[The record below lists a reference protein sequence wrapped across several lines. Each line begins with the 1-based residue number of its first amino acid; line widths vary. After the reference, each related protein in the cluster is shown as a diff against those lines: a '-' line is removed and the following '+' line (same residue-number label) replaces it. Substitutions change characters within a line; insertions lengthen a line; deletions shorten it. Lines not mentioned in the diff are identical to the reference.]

1 MDEER
6 SIRDKVCIA
15 GIGQTEFTKYG
26 TITRPEFQL
35 AIEAVLAACDDAGI
49 SPALIDGFASYSN
62 DRNDP
67 ARIAHALGIPEFGF
81 TSMTWGGG
89 GGGGSAAVGN
99 GAAAIAAG
107 YANYVVVYRALAQGQ
122 FGRFGQS
129 SASGR
134 MSGGFAWETPYGIIA
149 PVAWYAAQVRRHMYE
164 FGTTSLQMGHVAV
177 ASNKHAQHNPRAVMY
192 ARPITLED
200 HQNSRM
206 IADPLR
212 LLDCCLESDGAVAL
226 ILASAD
232 RAGDLRQKPVYI
244 AGAAQGSGHR
254 QSIGMGANYRE
265 NYATANF
272 TEVARRLYRMAGI
285 GPEEIDVAQVYEN
298 FTGMV
303 LMSLE
308 DHGFCKRGEGGPF
321 VEGGRIEHRTVAE
334 PGAPH
339 AGALPINTAG
349 GNLAEG
355 YIHGLQL
362 ITEAVRQ
369 VRGTSTLQVEGAR
382 TCLVASGPGPS
393 PLSDLILHN

>member
-1 MDEER
+1 MDDER
-6 SIRDKVCIA
+6 SIRDKVCVA

-26 TITRPEFQL
+26 VITRPEFQL
-35 AIEAVLAACDDAGI
+35 AVEAILAACEDAGI
-49 SPALIDGFASYSN
+49 SPSQIDGFASYSN

-67 ARIAHALGIPEFGF
+67 ARLAHALGIPEFGF
-81 TSMTWGGG
+81 SAMQWGGG

-99 GAAAIAAG
+99 AAAAIHAG

-134 MSGGFAWETPYGIIA
+134 MTGGFAWETPYGVIA
-149 PVAWYAAQVRRHMYE
+149 PVAWYAAQVRRHMHDY
-164 FGTTSLQMGHVAV
+164 GTTSRQMGHVAV
-177 ASNKHAQHNPRAVMY
+177 ASSKHAQHNPRAVMY
-192 ARPITLED
+192 GRPITLED

-212 LLDCCLESDGAVAL
+212 LLDCCLESDGSVAV
-226 ILASAD
+226 ILAPAE
-232 RAGDLRQKPVYI
+232 RARDLKQKPVYI
-244 AGAAQGSGHR
+244 GGVSQGSGHR
-254 QSIGMGANYRE
+254 QSLGMGANYRE
-265 NYATANF
+265 GYTTANF
-272 TEVARRLYRMAGI
+272 SEVAARLYRMAGM
-285 GPEEIDVAQVYEN
+285 GPSEIDVAQVYEN

-308 DHGFCKRGEGGPF
+308 DHGFCERGGGGPF
-321 VEGGRIEHRTVAE
+321 VEGGRIEHKKVAE
-334 PGAPH
+334 AGAPY
-339 AGALPINTAG
+339 AGELPINTAG

-355 YIHGLQL
+355 YIHGFEL

-369 VRGTSTLQVEGAR
+369 VRGTSTLQVDGAR

-393 PLSDLILHN
+393 PLSDMILHD